1 MKPRPMVQGL
11 HKTPMRAMTI
21 KRTLWL
27 SQDLNR
33 RVREQHDR
41 ILKLYP
47 SVTRNLH
54 EFMAQLLETAVT
66 HMEQEEMQDNLV
78 INPGRGMSAEEMR
91 EVNAR
96 LNALKAG
103 KA

>member
-1 MKPRPMVQGL
+1 
-11 HKTPMRAMTI
+11 
-21 KRTLWL
+21 
-27 SQDLNR
+27 
-33 RVREQHDR
+33 
-41 ILKLYP
+41 
-47 SVTRNLH
+47 
-54 EFMAQLLETAVT
+54 MAQLLETAVT